1 MVRIFFRLFNLFN
14 SLFNYFLTSRFKI
27 ISTLIYIPC
36 LYLFSWTITQTL
48 QVFKF
53 DKESLTIIAEVL
65 TVILFLILI
74 PKWFRTR
81 WGIRKSFTK
90 IGLKNT
96 NKKVSSIIYL
106 LRGFKYA
113 LLLIILILSP
123 IFINGWYAWQPESSI
138 MTIPN
143 ATLLGLVYGLG
154 EEIFFRGWLQE
165 ELIIQLGSKLGIV
178 IQSLIFSLVH
188 IISSGYQDIL
198 LTFGL
203 FILGIIL
210 SIRKLN
216 DKGSI
221 WGCAGLHG
229 GLVGLWFIA
238 TSLLSISSD
247 APSWIVGLDK
257 TNLNPIGGLY
267 GITLMVV
274 LLIFFKR
281 NQLSNS
287 FFK

>member
-1 MVRIFFRLFNLFN
+1 MNRIFFRLFNLFN

-36 LYLFSWTITQTL
+36 LYLFSWIITQPL
-48 QVFKF
+48 QIFKF
-53 DKESLTIIAEVL
+53 DKESLYNLAEIL

-90 IGLKNT
+90 IGLKSS
-96 NKKVSSIIYL
+96 NKKVSSISYL
-106 LRGFKYA
+106 FKGFQYA

-123 IFINGWYAWQPESSI
+123 IFINGWYAWQPELSI

-143 ATLLGLVYGLG
+143 AILLGLVYGLG

-165 ELIIQLGSKLGIV
+165 EFIIQLGPKLGIV
-178 IQSLIFSLVH
+178 FQSLIFSLLH
-188 IISSGYQDIL
+188 GYQDIW

-203 FILGIIL
+203 FILGIML
-210 SIRKLN
+210 SMRKLN

-238 TSLLSISSD
+238 TSIFSISSD

-267 GITLMVV
+267 GITLMIV

-281 NQLSNS
+281 NQLSKS
-287 FFK
+287 YF

>member
-1 MVRIFFRLFNLFN
+1 M
-14 SLFNYFLTSRFKI
+14 
-27 ISTLIYIPC
+27 
-36 LYLFSWTITQTL
+36 
-48 QVFKF
+48 
-53 DKESLTIIAEVL
+53 AEVL

-81 WGIRKSFTK
+81 WGIGKSFTK

-96 NKKVSSIIYL
+96 NKKVSSISYL
-106 LRGFKYA
+106 FRGFKYA

-143 ATLLGLVYGLG
+143 AILLGLVYGLG

-165 ELIIQLGSKLGIV
+165 ELIIQLGSKLGII

-229 GLVGLWFIA
+229 GLVGLWFMA
-238 TSLLSISSD
+238 TSWISISSN
-247 APSWIVGLDK
+247 APSWIVGLEK

-267 GITLMVV
+267 GITLMIV

-287 FFK
+287 YFK